1 MLEGGSLKTDVQGSD
16 AGVKRGTPPK
26 GLGGI
31 EMSLPSSCRIHPAAV
46 VSPQARLGENVEIGA
61 LAVIDGPVTI
71 GDDCVIRPGAYLFGP
86 MTLGRGN
93 LVYSGAVLGER
104 PQHLKYN
111 DEPTSV
117 EIGDRNIFREQ
128 VTIHR
133 GTTHSMKT
141 VIGDDNFFMV
151 NSHIAHDCVV
161 GNRCVLANGALV
173 GGHCTLEDNVI
184 LSGNCAAQQFVRIG
198 RLAMISGC
206 SATTKDIPPFVIQQN
221 IDNVVGVNVI
231 GMRRAGISR
240 DQINAVRSAFKML
253 FREGLV
259 LPAAMAKMERD
270 LGSFDAVQEMLTFL
284 RGCAKGV
291 NLMRNRF
298 HEDLAA

>member
-1 MLEGGSLKTDVQGSD
+1 
-16 AGVKRGTPPK
+16 
-26 GLGGI
+26 
-31 EMSLPSSCRIHPAAV
+31 MSFPLSCRIHPAAV
-46 VSPQARLGENVEIGA
+46 VSPQARLGENVEVGA
-61 LAVIDGPVTI
+61 LAVIDGPVSI

-86 MTLGRGN
+86 MSLGHGN
-93 LVYSGAVLGER
+93 LVCTGAILGER

-141 VIGDDNFFMV
+141 VIGNDNFFMV
-151 NSHIAHDCVV
+151 NSHIAHDCIV
-161 GNRCVLANGALV
+161 GDRCILANGALV
-173 GGHCTLEDNVI
+173 GGHCVLQDNVI
-184 LSGNCAAQQFVRIG
+184 MSGNAAMQQFVRVG
-198 RLAMISGC
+198 RLAMISGN

-221 IDNVVGVNVI
+221 IDNVVGVNII
-231 GMRRAGISR
+231 GMKRAGMSR

-270 LGSFDAVQEMLTFL
+270 LGSFDAIQEMLTFL
-284 RGCAKGV
+284 RGCAKGI
-291 NLMRNRF
+291 NIMRNRF